1 MNTPARD
8 VQTEI
13 AQEDVV
19 DYLQRNPDFFE
30 RHPQLLARLSVP
42 HDSGPATVSLVERQ
56 VQVLREKN
64 QSLDGKLREFVEV
77 ARGNDRVVDQMHRLA
92 CGLISARGT
101 PQLLEVLE
109 TSLSKDFAANEWLLV
124 LTRNDV
130 PELSRIQHR
139 RLRVAQRGASELRS
153 FDTFFEAAQPRCGQ
167 IRDSQ
172 RDYLFGPDADAVGS
186 AALVPL
192 GPQGGFG
199 VLAIGSNDSNHFV
212 AGMSTDYL
220 ARIGELI
227 SAAIGEL

>member
-8 VQTEI
+8 LNPDI
-13 AQEDVV
+13 AEQSVIDF
-19 DYLQRNPDFFE
+19 LQSNPDFFE
-30 RHPQLLARLSVP
+30 RQPQLLTKLRIP
-42 HDSGPATVSLVERQ
+42 HETGPSTVSLVERQ
-56 VQVLREKN
+56 VQVLRDKN

-77 ARGNDRVVDQMHRLA
+77 ARSNDKLIDQMHRLA
-92 CGLISARGT
+92 CGLISARGMT
-101 PQLLEVLE
+101 QLLDALE
-109 TSLSKDFAANEWLLV
+109 LSLRQDFAANEWLLV

-139 RLRVAQRGASELRS
+139 HLRVAQRGAAELRS
-153 FDTFFEAAQPRCGQ
+153 FETFFETAQPRCGQ

-192 GPQGGFG
+192 GPTGNYG
-199 VLAIGSNDSNHFV
+199 VLAIGSNDADRFV

-227 SAAIGEL
+227 TAAIGEL